1 MPIAAIAATAL
12 GASATTAAVVG
23 GVASLAQGALA
34 DDANGDAIDAQREGA
49 AASDA
54 TQRYFYDTTRKDN
67 LPFLETGYKA
77 NDQLS
82 ALLAG
87 GQIGKLPTFADYTR
101 DPSYAWQQGEA
112 LKAVQG
118 SAAARGGLY
127 SGATQ
132 RAISDRAQ
140 GIAASDYGNWWNR
153 QQQGQTNQVN
163 MLNAIRSGG
172 QTAAGQVGAAGQ
184 NAANAISGNALA
196 LGNAQGASSIA
207 SGNIWSNALNRA
219 SSYMPRGTTV
229 SGPGSPGN
237 AGAGDYTDPSWFPIT
252 Y

>member
-1 MPIAAIAATAL
+1 MPIAAV
-12 GASATTAAVVG
+12 AAVAQIG
-23 GVASLAQGALA
+23 SSLIQSDSAKSAARSQARA
-34 DDANGDAIDAQREGA
+34 A

-54 TQRYFYDTTRKDN
+54 TQRYFYDTSREDN
-67 LPFLETGYKA
+67 LPFLQTGYKA
-77 NDQLS
+77 NDQLN
-82 ALLAG
+82 ALLAA
-87 GQIGKLPTFADYTR
+87 GQVGKLPTFSDYTQ

-140 GIAASDYGNWWNR
+140 GIAASDYGDWWNR
-153 QQQGQTNQVN
+153 QQQGQSNRVN

-184 NAANAISGNALA
+184 NAANAISSNALA
-196 LGNAQGASSIA
+196 LGNAQGAASIA
-207 SGNIWSNALNRA
+207 QGNIWGNALNRV
-219 SSYMPRGTTV
+219 SSYMNPMS
-229 SGPGSPGN
+229 SGGGFM
-237 AGAGDYTDPSWFPIT
+237 GASSGIPSDP
-252 Y
+252 YQRMGYA